1 MTDTPAVLSIH
12 AADGVGEQGVVA
24 DAGVYR
30 ELRCRWA
37 GVVTSVLAAGPHGID
52 ALEPLSL
59 GLVAQ
64 QMESVLR
71 TCRPAAVRT
80 GLLVG
85 SRQVELIAGTLHEC
99 GLEPTVVAPVLR
111 IRGERVLDD
120 DTLAAVSRTLYPVAG
135 VVVVRAGDVALLT
148 SENADDVDGM
158 TRAAA
163 KIRSRGARR
172 VLIAGAVQGG
182 RVVDLLDDDGTTS
195 LFDVSRVSAPRVA
208 GLSGVHAAAL
218 AAHLARGR
226 SLVKAVDA
234 AQRYVGFRL
243 QRLV

>member
-1 MTDTPAVLSIH
+1 LTAPPAVLSIH

-24 DAGVYR
+24 DAGVYK

-37 GVVTSVLAAGPHGID
+37 GVGTSVLAAGPHGID

-64 QMESVLR
+64 QMESVMK

-80 GLLVG
+80 GMLIG
-85 SRQVELIAGTLHEC
+85 ARQVELIAGILREC
-99 GLEPTVVAPVLR
+99 GLGPTVVAPVLR
-111 IRGERVLDD
+111 VRGERVLDD
-120 DTLAAVSRTLYPVAG
+120 DTLTAMTRTLYPLAG
-135 VVVVRAGDVALLT
+135 VVVVRAGDVELMT
-148 SENADDVDGM
+148 GESVEDVEGM
-158 TRAAA
+158 ARAAA
-163 KIRSRGARR
+163 SLRSRGA
-172 VLIAGAVQGG
+172 L
-182 RVVDLLDDDGTTS
+182 RVVDLLDDEGTTS

-226 SLVKAVDA
+226 SMVKAVDA

>member
-1 MTDTPAVLSIH
+1 VTDTPAVLSIH

-59 GLVAQ
+59 GLVGQ
-64 QMESVLR
+64 QLESVLR

-85 SRQVELIAGTLHEC
+85 SRQVELIAGTLHEF

-120 DTLAAVSRTLYPVAG
+120 DTLAA
-135 VVVVRAGDVALLT
+135 LLT

-163 KIRSRGARR
+163 KIRSSGARR

>member
-1 MTDTPAVLSIH
+1 MTAAPAVLSIH

-24 DAGVYR
+24 DAGVYK

-64 QMESVLR
+64 QMESVLK
-71 TCRPAAVRT
+71 TCRPVAVRT
-80 GLLVG
+80 GVLVG
-85 SRQVELIAGTLHEC
+85 ARQVELIAGILREC
-99 GLEPTVVAPVLR
+99 GLEPTVVAPVVR
-111 IRGERVLDD
+111 VRGERVLDD
-120 DTLAAVSRTLYPVAG
+120 DTLAAVTHTLYPLAG
-135 VVVVRAGDVALLT
+135 VVVVRAGDVELL
-148 SENADDVDGM
+148 AGGGVDDVEGM
-158 TRAAA
+158 ARAAESLRA
-163 KIRSRGARR
+163 RGARR

-182 RVVDLLDDDGTTS
+182 RVVDLLDDDGMTS
-195 LFDVSRVSAPRVA
+195 LFDVSRVSAPRIS

-226 SLVKAVDA
+226 SMVKAVDA

-243 QRLV
+243 QRLC

>member
-1 MTDTPAVLSIH
+1 VTATPAVLSIH
-12 AADGVGEQGVVA
+12 AADGVGEQGMVA
-24 DAGVYR
+24 DAGVYQ

-37 GVVTSVLAAGPHGID
+37 GVVTSVLAAGSHGID

-64 QMESVLR
+64 QLESVLQ

-80 GLLVG
+80 GVLVG
-85 SRQVELIAGTLHEC
+85 SRQVELIAGILREC

-120 DTLAAVSRTLYPVAG
+120 DTLEAVTRTLYPLAG
-135 VVVVRAGDVALLT
+135 VVVVRAGDVELLAGE
-148 SENADDVDGM
+148 SVEDVEGM

-163 KIRSRGARR
+163 SLRSRGARR

-182 RVVDLLDDDGTTS
+182 RVVDLLDDDGKTS

-226 SLVKAVDA
+226 SMVKAVDA
-234 AQRYVGFRL
+234 AQRYVGFRI